1 MTVTSAGSPVTP
13 LFPDQYSDAVA
24 GRVADPVRLDGSDG
38 DLWIRATP
46 MQGRGV
52 MGSVLSVIHAGP
64 QGVAVMD
71 PGWPG
76 TDMQTEVYDPLDG
89 FLRGLGHRL
98 GDINTVVATHGHP
111 DHIGVAG
118 PLAEITG
125 ARLVLGEV
133 EQSSI
138 DAARSGTVIDDYV
151 VDPVGIGAPT
161 GLLEPVLA
169 QQTPDGAASFLPR
182 QRPDVLLED
191 ADRIGSFDVVL
202 TPGHTPGHLC
212 LVDREA
218 EILLAADQILP
229 VVHPGIGL
237 GIGELGGNPVDSYLA
252 SLDRLAEFDGYRVVP
267 GHGFV
272 FTGLGARR
280 LETAEHVLARADEVA
295 GILEWDPGVTVWDL
309 ASRLHWSGGWEK
321 LQAGPLLVSGL
332 RQTMM
337 YRDLV
342 LTEQLAHWRQVFG

>member
-1 MTVTSAGSPVTP
+1 VTP
-13 LFPDQYSDAVA
+13 LFPDQYAESVA
-24 GRVADPVRLDGSDG
+24 GRVAGPVRIDGGDG

-52 MGSVLSVIHAGP
+52 MGSVLSVIQTGP
-64 QGVAVMD
+64 EGVTVTD

-76 TDMQTEVYDPLDG
+76 RDMQAEVYDPLDG

-98 GDINTVVATHGHP
+98 GDITTVVATHGHP
-111 DHIGVAG
+111 DHIGVVG

-133 EQSSI
+133 EQASI
-138 DAARSGTVIDDYV
+138 DAARDGTSVDDYT
-151 VDPVGIGAPT
+151 VDPTEVGAPA

-169 QQTPDGAASFLPR
+169 QQTPDAAASFLPR
-182 QRPDVLLED
+182 QRPDELLED
-191 ADRIGSFDVVL
+191 AARIGSFEVVL

-212 LVDREA
+212 LVDRTA
-218 EILLAADQILP
+218 EILLAADQVLP

-252 SLDRLAEFDGYRVVP
+252 SLDRLAEFDGYRVIP

-272 FTGLGARR
+272 FTGLRARR
-280 LETAEHVLARADEVA
+280 LETAEHVLSRADEVA
-295 GILEWDPGVTVWDL
+295 GVLEWDPSVSVWDL

-321 LQAGPLLVSGL
+321 LRASQLLVSSL

-342 LTEQLAHWRQVFG
+342 LTDRLVHWRRVFG